1 MLSTAMQDIR
11 ERILSAAARVYT
23 EAGFRG
29 ATTRRVAQ
37 EAGVNEITLFRHFGT
52 KEALVRAALS
62 RASSGS
68 RTPLSQPIQ
77 SFREVYQWAL
87 GTFRHW
93 HQGRQLIS
101 RVLGDLIEHPELA
114 PAICEEPNCEH
125 QMLARYLDR
134 MRAAGFAT
142 AEFHSEAAAGLL
154 LGAVFTHAV
163 WRDHF
168 ETPELPPAETV
179 IRQYVALLF
188 NAIGASREIP
198 AAGEVL

>member
-1 MLSTAMQDIR
+1 MQDIR
-11 ERILSAAARVYT
+11 ARILTAAARVYT

-37 EAGVNEITLFRHFGT
+37 EAGVNEVTLFRHFGT
-52 KEALVRAALS
+52 KEALVRAALHL
-62 RASSGS
+62 ASSAP
-68 RTPLSQPIQ
+68 RTPLTQPRRP
-77 SFREVYQWAL
+77 FHEVYQWAL
-87 GTFRHW
+87 DTFRHW

-114 PAICEEPNCEH
+114 PELCEEPSCEH
-125 QMLARYLDR
+125 QMLAGYLER
-134 MRAAGFAT
+134 MRAAGHAT
-142 AEFHSEAAAGLL
+142 GPFHPEAAAGLL

-179 IRQYVALLF
+179 IREYVVLLF
-188 NAIGASREIP
+188 NAIGASGEIP
-198 AAGEVL
+198 AAGEAS